1 MLFRSFLRYIG
12 QKNPN
17 WYNSSCNRRSNHKTN
32 RLIRRGIFRDVK
44 SYLKFFSI
52 EIPNE
57 ENIKK
62 LEKYYRVVEKIIEQ
76 GEKAKNINIPPKT
89 DGDNYTV
96 LISEIERLQK
106 NKKQYIEQIES
117 LLKSKILLFENST
130 PLLNEPIVPSGFN
143 SFMYLILTF
152 LFKPSPK

>member
-1 MLFRSFLRYIG
+1 MELCKTKELTELKRFIKKHGVIDINNGNARGQVIIKGVRCYKNNYLVNVFTYQIDVVFKGELFLRYIG

-62 LEKYYRVVEKIIEQ
+62 LTWE
-76 GEKAKNINIPPKT
+76 
-89 DGDNYTV
+89 
-96 LISEIERLQK
+96 
-106 NKKQYIEQIES
+106 
-117 LLKSKILLFENST
+117 
-130 PLLNEPIVPSGFN
+130 
-143 SFMYLILTF
+143 
-152 LFKPSPK
+152 